1 MLWRSPP
8 LDKLTCS
15 TREYSCLPQLPR
27 LPLQPNFICCQKS
40 LKHFS
45 ARGIHQAERL
55 AHKYYPTWP
64 VTHSP
69 FHRVMMGSI
78 WVQLQIF
85 FYFLWREKKA
95 SAWEHFYIYRKIQK
109 SSSYVKL
116 VPETCQEQPESWLSD
131 GILMPCSWGSCII
144 FSRE

>member
-1 MLWRSPP
+1 MEISSTWQTDMLYKRILLSASAAKTSPP
-8 LDKLTCS
+8 AKLHL
-15 TREYSCLPQLPR
+15 LPKVTQAFFCTGHTPSRASGSQVLPH
-27 LPLQPNFICCQKS
+27 LTSDPFIVS
-40 LKHFS
+40 PGDD
-45 ARGIHQAERL
+45 GIH
-55 AHKYYPTWP
+55 
-64 VTHSP
+64 
-69 FHRVMMGSI
+69 MGSI
-78 WVQLQIF
+78 TDF
-85 FYFLWREKKA
+85 FLLFMEGKKA

>member
-1 MLWRSPP
+1 MEISSTWQTDMLYKRILLSASAAKTSPP
-8 LDKLTCS
+8 AKLHLLPKVTQAFFCTGHTPNTC
-15 TREYSCLPQLPR
+15 
-27 LPLQPNFICCQKS
+27 
-40 LKHFS
+40 
-45 ARGIHQAERL
+45 L

-85 FYFLWREKKA
+85 FFTFYGGEKKP